1 MVTITGL
8 LTIFLTSRR
17 KIRSLALLDLA
28 QARPGVAKTNSVST
42 CMSTKNMII
51 QSQPHLVL
59 KEVQDLSQLRLVLM
73 DNGAE
78 SKMPSMGKVSTS
90 MVIMAIRAPTSTK
103 TQSLPSSM
111 QDYLSV
117 ESRMPNMAKASVSM
131 RMVVIRA
138 LMSTRTQYQPSLTQ
152 GCLSAERKM
161 LNMGKVNMST
171 DIMAIKVRTST
182 RTPSQRNST
191 LDYPLVAAKTSL
203 LRTMSLLPSS
213 WNLNQ
218 QRIA

>member
-1 MVTITGL
+1 MILITMRTLITTIESMTTMLLQAITTLQNMTTMRLLAIIMRQNMTTIQLQAIITDRSTTTTRLDAIIKTMNMPMELTMVTITGL

-111 QDYLSV
+111 
-117 ESRMPNMAKASVSM
+117 
-131 RMVVIRA
+131 
-138 LMSTRTQYQPSLTQ
+138 
-152 GCLSAERKM
+152 
-161 LNMGKVNMST
+161 
-171 DIMAIKVRTST
+171 
-182 RTPSQRNST
+182 
-191 LDYPLVAAKTSL
+191 
-203 LRTMSLLPSS
+203 
-213 WNLNQ
+213 
-218 QRIA
+218 